1 MRKDKNGESAAKV
14 REWLIQIREAKGL
27 TQGAVAN
34 AAGIAQPSYFEI
46 EKGISTPRPE
56 TAMKIAAAIG
66 FHWTRFYEEEEKSVN
81 VDAFWKG
88 GGTGE

>member
-66 FHWTRFYEEEEKSVN
+66 FPWTRFYEEEEKSVN
-81 VDAFWKG
+81 VDAL
-88 GGTGE
+88 GEVRT